1 VSAWSLKAEIWA
13 FLVKYF
19 RLKLFIVFIK
29 VCKIPIESGIQTV
42 IWSESGSKIDSFYY
56 EPWAITTIEAEIK
69 SIPVISVIF
78 STYLKTKKKTIAVK
92 KGVNAKM
99 FTTIEKFI
107 PASWH
112 VYMAKK

>member
-1 VSAWSLKAEIWA
+1 MN
-13 FLVKYF
+13 
-19 RLKLFIVFIK
+19 
-29 VCKIPIESGIQTV
+29 
-42 IWSESGSKIDSFYY
+42 
-56 EPWAITTIEAEIK
+56 

-107 PASWH
+107 PAS
-112 VYMAKK
+112 